1 MGWKTQHSMQKLSS
15 FGTSLAVSWLRL
27 HILMQRGVGS
37 IPGQRPKIPLVALPK
52 IKKKK
57 KPNLPQL
64 IYRFSAIPVKIS
76 ARFLGTYI
84 QIFLM
89 SRQPNRPPGHCVT
102 V

>member
-37 IPGQRPKIPLVALPK
+37 IPGQGPKIPLVALPK

-57 KPNLPQL
+57 
-64 IYRFSAIPVKIS
+64 A
-76 ARFLGTYI
+76 
-84 QIFLM
+84 
-89 SRQPNRPPGHCVT
+89 
-102 V
+102 